1 MRNHITQAEH
11 RAEEMQQQRIKKD
24 NLPLKHKKIS
34 MTLPK
39 KTSEALV
46 DNQKLSQQRFDLR
59 CLEALK
65 KSSSKSQG
73 ALE

>member
-1 MRNHITQAEH
+1 MRNYIANVEH
-11 RAEEMQQQRIKKD
+11 RAEEVQQQRIKKD

-39 KTSEALV
+39 KTSDVQV
-46 DNQKLSQQRFDLR
+46 DAQKLNQQRFDLR

>member
-1 MRNHITQAEH
+1 MRNHIAQIEH
-11 RAEEMQQQRIKKD
+11 KIVEAHHHKLKKD
-24 NLPLKHKKIS
+24 NLPPKHKKIS

-39 KTSEALV
+39 KLSEINLES
-46 DNQKLSQQRFDLR
+46 QKLSQLRFDLR

-73 ALE
+73 AL